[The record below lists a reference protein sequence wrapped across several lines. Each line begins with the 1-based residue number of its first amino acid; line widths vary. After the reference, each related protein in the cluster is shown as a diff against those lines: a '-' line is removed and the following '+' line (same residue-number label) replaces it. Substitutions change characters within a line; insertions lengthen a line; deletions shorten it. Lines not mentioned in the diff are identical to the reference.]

1 MGKPLREENLCP
13 LKHLTGWL
21 AQVPEC
27 LPVVVLRPAVDLAPQ
42 VLHRLRLASVVDFPL
57 QPP

>member
-1 MGKPLREENLCP
+1 MREENLCP

-27 LPVVVLRPAVDLAPQ
+27 LPVMVLRPTVDLAPE
-42 VLHRLRLASVVDFPL
+42 VLHCLRLARMVDLPL